1 MSIPEAVN
9 RRHRAAATTSREL
22 QLASRSDQTAAE
34 SSRVKPCVCKWG
46 GAANLPAAFF
56 SLQSRAEACFKVKY
70 AVQACFIE
78 HCVCNTLN
86 PKPLNP

>member
-1 MSIPEAVN
+1 MGGGLCPPSPPFFLFSRASVLQNIRILLKPVVRAVC
-9 RRHRAAATTSREL
+9 L
-22 QLASRSDQTAAE
+22 QM
-34 SSRVKPCVCKWG
+34 G
-46 GAANLPAAFF
+46 GGGLRTPPLHF